1 MWIKKFF
8 KVWGA
13 VSKVKESSEISHT
26 TTGENILISIFNN
39 LHLSPSC
46 VHILSGSKTLNIA

>member
-13 VSKVKESSEISHT
+13 VSKVKEFSEISHT
-26 TTGENILISIFNN
+26 TTDENILISIFNN

-46 VHILSGSKTLNIA
+46 VHILSGCKTLNIA